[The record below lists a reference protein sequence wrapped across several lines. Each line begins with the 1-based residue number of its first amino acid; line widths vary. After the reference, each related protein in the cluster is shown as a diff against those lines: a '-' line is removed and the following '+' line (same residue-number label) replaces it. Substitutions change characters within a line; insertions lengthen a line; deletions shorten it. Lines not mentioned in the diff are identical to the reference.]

1 MDASFLYMETP
12 TTHFH
17 VVGVLVVDPTDA
29 PEFGVDKL
37 KQVLTERLHL
47 LAPFRRRL
55 VEVPFKLGRP
65 VWIEDG
71 TFDIDRHVHHAALP
85 APGSRRELAEFV
97 GDFASSQLDRTHPLW
112 EMWVVEGLEDG
123 NVALVTKMHH
133 AAIDGVTGADLM
145 VHLFDLT
152 PEIAATPAP
161 DEPWEPEA
169 PPSDLQLA
177 VEALFTSAIRPR
189 QLIKVARNLAGA
201 TGGIVEALRASRR
214 PGGPSVTLPFT
225 APRTPWNKAL
235 TPHRSVAF
243 AGCALEDL
251 KAIKTGLG
259 GTINDVVLAATAGAL
274 RRWLHAHGG
283 VPEEPLVASCP
294 VSVHDTSTDD
304 SMNKVSSMFVS
315 LPVQLADPV
324 ERFAAIRE
332 STRGAKE
339 LHGALGAETIMQLA
353 ETAPPALA
361 NLGARLYSS
370 SRLADRHRPIQSLVV
385 SNVPGPPIPLYC
397 LGARVVATYP
407 MGPLI
412 EGSGLNLTVLS
423 NTGNMDIGVMACREL
438 VPDLQDIADAFVQEV
453 ELLLK
458 AAAART

>member
-17 VVGVLVVDPTDA
+17 VVGALIVDASDA
-29 PEFGVDKL
+29 PAFGVDSL
-37 KQVLTERLHL
+37 KRVLQERSHL

-71 TFDIDRHVHHAALP
+71 TVDIDRHVHHAALP

-97 GDFASSQLDRTHPLW
+97 GDFASSQLDRAHPLW

-145 VHLFDLT
+145 AHLFDLT
-152 PEIAATPAP
+152 PEVAVPTPP
-161 DEPWEPEA
+161 EEPWEPEE
-169 PPSDLQLA
+169 PPNELVLTLEA
-177 VEALFTSAIRPR
+177 VLSSAVRPR
-189 QLIKVARNLAGA
+189 DVVKIGRNLVQAA
-201 TGGIVEALRASRR
+201 GGIVGALRANRA
-214 PGGPSVTLPFT
+214 PETPNVTLPFT

-235 TPHRSVAF
+235 TPHRAVAF
-243 AGCALEDL
+243 AGCALDDL
-251 KAIKTGLG
+251 KTIKRALG
-259 GTINDVVLAATAGAL
+259 GTINDVVLAATTGAL
-274 RRWLHAHGG
+274 RSWLEAHGG
-283 VPEEPLVASCP
+283 YPDEPLVASCP
-294 VSVHDTSTDD
+294 VSVHDTSTAEGT
-304 SMNKVSSMFVS
+304 NKISSMFVS
-315 LPVQLADPV
+315 LPVQVADLV
-324 ERFAAIRE
+324 ERFALIRE
-332 STRGAKE
+332 STKGAKE
-339 LHGALGAETIMQLA
+339 LHGALGADTIMQLA
-353 ETAPPALA
+353 EAAPPALA

-397 LGARVVATYP
+397 NGARVIATYP

-412 EGSGLNLTVLS
+412 EGSGLNVTVLS
-423 NTGNMDIGVMACREL
+423 NMGNMDIGVMACREL
-438 VPDLQDIADAFVQEV
+438 VPDVQDIADGFVHEV
-453 ELLLK
+453 EALLK
-458 AAAART
+458 AAAAGS